1 MVDLGAVLLALRMEI
16 RSDPAD
22 GRQVKWQSVEKWV
35 ESLGL
40 GAGLVHMFI
49 FLRYAVMSKTGGLTL
64 PP

>member
-1 MVDLGAVLLALRMEI
+1 MEI

-22 GRQVKWQSVEKWV
+22 GRQVKWQSVVKWAESV
-35 ESLGL
+35 EQ

-49 FLRYAVMSKTGGLTL
+49 FLRYVVMSKTGGLTL